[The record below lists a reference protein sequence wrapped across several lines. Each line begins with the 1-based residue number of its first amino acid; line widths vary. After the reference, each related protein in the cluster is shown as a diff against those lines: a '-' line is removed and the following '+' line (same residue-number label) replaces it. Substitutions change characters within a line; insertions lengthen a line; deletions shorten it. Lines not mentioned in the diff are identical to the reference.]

1 MRIEPV
7 MSKPRS
13 RGALCAVLALLF
25 CGCSFFSRT
34 KNNIYSLDRIAP
46 AAPLTKRGTP
56 IAIDSIELPPGLDRR
71 EIVVR
76 KPDHQLEVRSNELW
90 SAPLQALVLHTLS
103 FDLASR
109 LPEGMVVLPG
119 ETKPAAARSVD
130 VVFEELAAGPDLKV
144 VLDARWTAAGV
155 SHHER
160 IVTDIP
166 SFDSAQI
173 AAGMSQALATLADR
187 LCNGAL

>member
-1 MRIEPV
+1 VRIELAI
-7 MSKPRS
+7 SKHWC
-13 RGALCAVLALLF
+13 RGALCAAFALLF

-34 KNNIYSLDRIAP
+34 KNSIYSLERIAP
-46 AAPLTKRGTP
+46 AAPAAKRGTP

-90 SAPLQALVLHTLS
+90 PASLQPLVLHTLV

-109 LPEGMVVLPG
+109 VPEGMVVLPG
-119 ETKPAAARSVD
+119 ETTPATIRSVD
-130 VVFEELAAGPDLKV
+130 VVFEELAAGPDRNV
-144 VLDARWTAAGV
+144 VLDAHWIAAGV

-160 IVTDIP
+160 IVIDIP
-166 SFDSAQI
+166 SLDSAQI
-173 AAGMSQALATLADR
+173 AAGVSQALAALADR
-187 LCNGAL
+187 MCSGGM